1 MKTPYNDPL
10 WDVTLYYFLG
20 VCMFECIPPQTFEKI
35 SQYFLHIMLKYDLG
49 KILEKNISFQ
59 FIMWEIEVYCEINV
73 M

>member
-1 MKTPYNDPL
+1 
-10 WDVTLYYFLG
+10 
-20 VCMFECIPPQTFEKI
+20 MFECIPPQTFEKI